1 MMRDDILGQKIH
13 DMAIACG
20 FDNGGIIPIED
31 MEGFRERLEKRE
43 ADIPSSKVF
52 YRGVGD
58 LAGIRDRFP

>member
-31 MEGFRERLEKRE
+31 MEDFANDWKRERQTSLP
-43 ADIPSSKVF
+43 A
-52 YRGVGD
+52 
-58 LAGIRDRFP
+58 RFFIGA

>member
-43 ADIPSSKVF
+43 ADIPSSKFF
-52 YRGVGD
+52 YQGVVQKRV
-58 LAGIRDRFP
+58 LL